1 MDPQLQLMQQFMQQ
15 PNTPTA
21 PGAPLVEQEFI
32 RETDQRIQ
40 QQMMEQIM
48 QQINN
53 RPPQQPSYQ
62 PPMGIN
68 NPVSPY

>member
-1 MDPQLQLMQQFMQQ
+1 
-15 PNTPTA
+15 
-21 PGAPLVEQEFI
+21 
-32 RETDQRIQ
+32 
-40 QQMMEQIM
+40 MEQIM

-53 RPPQQPSYQ
+53 RQPQQPSYQ